1 MPPLLP
7 ILLIFPLVLF
17 VGRMAPEK
25 QVELLPAM
33 IEAVNPPGQ
42 PPICRF
48 ALIGGGPSAEFIR
61 GATAGRDDVVM
72 PGVVRGEDLAKC
84 FASADL
90 FFTPTVTGTMDLVF
104 LESMASGLPVVGPRA
119 VAVPHVVTDG
129 VNGQLYEVCDAAD
142 AARAIRAA
150 LPLAGKMKKR
160 CREIAEERF
169 TYAAMVQRCIDVYGT
184 VLGEETA
191 PKQE

>member
-1 MPPLLP
+1 MLRPPSLSDMTSAAAAKSIKSLFSAADQRVIKLVIGAKPRYSLLDSAQ
-7 ILLIFPLVLF
+7 IFVLF
-17 VGRMAPEK
+17 SAVAPTS
-25 QVELLPAM
+25 M
-33 IEAVNPPGQ
+33 S
-42 PPICRF
+42 
-48 ALIGGGPSAEFIR
+48 AL
-61 GATAGRDDVVM
+61 
-72 PGVVRGEDLAKC
+72 
-84 FASADL
+84 
-90 FFTPTVTGTMDLVF
+90 
-104 LESMASGLPVVGPRA
+104 MASGLPVVGPRA

-169 TYAAMVQRCIDVYGT
+169 TYAAMVQRCVDVYGT

-191 PKQE
+191 PKEE